1 MVQIEIES
9 VGASHA
15 GDFLF
20 GMRADSPELYDAFL
34 RSHTPKHHDPD
45 GSDFDAE
52 GTRLGA
58 LFQPVWLTI
67 KHLIHLL
74 IYTVERNTSAI
85 TTDKNADGVVQASE
99 ASNFIK
105 QRASGKAL
113 AVRAGALAGAD
124 WRLAQDTAFVTAAA
138 IKIQLASRARKARA
152 KVTARRVRAEAAVN
166 EAERGDM
173 REEQEERAR
182 DRSTSFSFRQAG
194 GAL

>member
-1 MVQIEIES
+1 M
-9 VGASHA
+9 
-15 GDFLF
+15 
-20 GMRADSPELYDAFL
+20 
-34 RSHTPKHHDPD
+34 
-45 GSDFDAE
+45 
-52 GTRLGA
+52 
-58 LFQPVWLTI
+58 WLTI

-152 KVTARRVRAEAAVN
+152 KVAARRVRAEAAVN